1 MLYVL
6 ILTDPELSYDDYSE
20 DFLIGIFETE
30 NQAKQTAEFYL
41 ENVKG
46 FCDYSCSYRIIPK
59 KIYGNFI
66 SDRVWIVYGYDI
78 NEYSD
83 EINIIE
89 SRCCMTKQKAES
101 AIPDPAFQ
109 RMFKANE
116 RHFPRISSDPAGANE
131 RIVPPRYALFA
142 KRTCTYGIGR
152 YRRPPCKAAPR

>member
-66 SDRVWIVYGYDI
+66 SDRAWIVYGYDI

-89 SRCCMTKQKAES
+89 SRCCMTKQEAES
-101 AIPDPAFQ
+101 ELENMKKSYKRDEWDISCMIIGEKYWQDGF
-109 RMFKANE
+109 E
-116 RHFPRISSDPAGANE
+116 RA
-131 RIVPPRYALFA
+131 
-142 KRTCTYGIGR
+142 
-152 YRRPPCKAAPR
+152 

>member
-1 MLYVL
+1 MDMVINMLYML
-6 ILTDPELSYDDYSE
+6 ILTDMELSYDDYSE
-20 DFLIGIFETE
+20 DFLIGIFKTE

-41 ENVKG
+41 ENVNG

-89 SRCCMTKQKAES
+89 SRCCMTKQEAES
-101 AIPDPAFQ
+101 ELENMKKRYKRDEWDISCMIIGEKYWQDGF
-109 RMFKANE
+109 E
-116 RHFPRISSDPAGANE
+116 R
-131 RIVPPRYALFA
+131 V
-142 KRTCTYGIGR
+142 
-152 YRRPPCKAAPR
+152 

>member
-41 ENVKG
+41 NNVKG
-46 FCDYSCSYRIIPK
+46 FCDYLCSYRIIPK
-59 KIYGNFI
+59 QMDDNYI
-66 SDRVWIVYGYDI
+66 SDRVWIVCGYDI

-89 SRCCMTKQKAES
+89 SRCCMTKQEAES
-101 AIPDPAFQ
+101 ELENMKKSYKRD
-109 RMFKANE
+109 E
-116 RHFPRISSDPAGANE
+116 WDISCMIIGEKYWQDGFE
-131 RIVPPRYALFA
+131 RI
-142 KRTCTYGIGR
+142 
-152 YRRPPCKAAPR
+152 